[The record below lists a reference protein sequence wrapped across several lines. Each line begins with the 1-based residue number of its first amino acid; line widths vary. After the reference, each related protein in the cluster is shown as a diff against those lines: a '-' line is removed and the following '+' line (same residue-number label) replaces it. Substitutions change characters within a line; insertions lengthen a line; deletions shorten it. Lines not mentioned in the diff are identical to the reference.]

1 MSAEPAPSS
10 GGRRSPPPILLH
22 GGTLAALREGL
33 SDDEWRQLQEE
44 ANEALA
50 QAFCESP
57 PDLQPLLDV
66 IEAWY
71 RTMFVRQDPG
81 YEEAVARYAG
91 KSAEELGERVYTAED
106 LRRLLRR

>member
-10 GGRRSPPPILLH
+10 GGRRSRPPILLH

-50 QAFCESP
+50 QAFHESP
-57 PDLQPLLDV
+57 PDLQPWLDV

-81 YEEAVARYAG
+81 YEAAMANAG
-91 KSAEELGERVYTAED
+91 KSAEELGAPVYTAED
-106 LRRLLRR
+106 LRRRLGL

>member
-10 GGRRSPPPILLH
+10 SVRRSPRPFRLH
-22 GGTLAALREGL
+22 GGTLVALREGL
-33 SDDEWRQLQEE
+33 SDDEWRQLQAE
-44 ANEALA
+44 ATEALA
-50 QAFCESP
+50 QAFRQSP

-81 YEEAVARYAG
+81 YEEAMANAG
-91 KSAEELGERVYTAED
+91 KSAEELGAPFYTPED
-106 LRRLLRR
+106 PRRRLGL